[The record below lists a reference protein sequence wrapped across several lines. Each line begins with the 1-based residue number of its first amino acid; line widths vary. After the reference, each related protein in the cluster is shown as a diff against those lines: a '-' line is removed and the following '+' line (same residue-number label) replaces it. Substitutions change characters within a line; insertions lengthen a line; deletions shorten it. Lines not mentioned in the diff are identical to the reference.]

1 MCCSNGSICVLAAGL
16 RRTAVSDGGRRQQ
29 WRGDESTAQPHR
41 QQQRRQ
47 EGESQLFTFFTRAA
61 SQEGVHLNL

>member
-1 MCCSNGSICVLAAGL
+1 MVGLIFVLRLYTCANGCMCCSNGCMCVFAAGL
-16 RRTAVSDGGRRQQ
+16 RRTAVTDGGRRQQ

-47 EGESQLFTFFTRAA
+47 EGES
-61 SQEGVHLNL
+61 